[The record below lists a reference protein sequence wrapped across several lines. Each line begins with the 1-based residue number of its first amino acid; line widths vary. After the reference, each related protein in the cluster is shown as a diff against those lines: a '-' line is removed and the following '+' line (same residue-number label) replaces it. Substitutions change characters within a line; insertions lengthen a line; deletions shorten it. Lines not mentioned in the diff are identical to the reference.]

1 MAGPPTTV
9 DATENPEN
17 HPGDATQPSNEILVA
32 LHTVNTET
40 HGPTVDVEQQSSQTS
55 QDKLPP
61 SEYELVKQ
69 HLKDTPHDNDQWRRL
84 IEIAEESEDVER
96 IKETYDLLLE
106 QFPNNVR
113 ILICMATD
121 KEF

>member
-1 MAGPPTTV
+1 MAEPPKPA

-17 HPGDATQPSNEILVA
+17 RPGDATQPSDEILAA
-32 LHTVNTET
+32 LHTVDTET
-40 HGPTVDVEQQSSQTS
+40 QGPTVEQQSSQTS
-55 QDKLPP
+55 QNELTP

-69 HLKDTPHDNDQWRRL
+69 HLKETPQDNDRWRRL
-84 IEIAEESEDVER
+84 IEIAEESEDTER

-113 ILICMATD
+113 ILIRMATN
-121 KEF
+121 KEL

>member
-1 MAGPPTTV
+1 MAEPPTTV

-17 HPGDATQPSNEILVA
+17 HPGDATQPSDEILAA
-32 LHTVNTET
+32 LHAVNTET
-40 HGPTVDVEQQSSQTS
+40 HGPTVEQQSSQTS
-55 QDKLPP
+55 QNELPP

-69 HLKDTPHDNDQWRRL
+69 HLKDNPQDNDQWRRL
-84 IEIAEESEDVER
+84 IDIAEESEDVER

-113 ILICMATD
+113 VFIRMVMD

>member
-1 MAGPPTTV
+1 MAEPPTTV

-17 HPGDATQPSNEILVA
+17 HPGDATQPSDEILAA
-32 LHTVNTET
+32 LQAVNTET
-40 HGPTVDVEQQSSQTS
+40 HGPTVEQQSSQTS
-55 QDKLPP
+55 QNELPP

-69 HLKDTPHDNDQWRRL
+69 HLKENPQDNDQWRRL
-84 IEIAEESEDVER
+84 IDIAEESEDVER

-113 ILICMATD
+113 VFIRMVMD